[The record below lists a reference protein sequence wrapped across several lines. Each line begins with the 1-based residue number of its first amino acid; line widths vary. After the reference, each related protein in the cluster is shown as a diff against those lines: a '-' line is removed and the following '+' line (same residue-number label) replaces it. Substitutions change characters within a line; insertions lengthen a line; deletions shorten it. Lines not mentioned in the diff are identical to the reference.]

1 MKGSSD
7 NSNSDWLEASTLP
20 PLTHKQTTSKLLMI
34 K

>member
-20 PLTHKQTTSKLLMI
+20 PLTHSKLLMI